1 MYLTILNY
9 GEKNEVLTC
18 ELPSY
23 AVNFQCEDFEEFI
36 TFNLNINISNCDW
49 IVHEELPEMITVAN
63 TCENE

>member
-9 GEKNEVLTC
+9 NTKNEVLTY

-23 AVNFQCEDFEEFI
+23 AANFQCEDFEEFI

-49 IVHEELPEMITVAN
+49 IVHEELPEMITVMN